1 MDPTPILETKAAI
14 PESFYTILGVII
26 MTNLG
31 VIVTVIGAA
40 FRLVYKFAVLET
52 KTKALHRRVDFLE
65 NRHPPADNEEADS
78 EQ

>member
-1 MDPTPILETKAAI
+1 MDAGPLLETKAAL
-14 PESFYTILGVII
+14 PDSFYTILGVII
-26 MTNLG
+26 VTNLG

-65 NRHPPADNEEADS
+65 NRHSATDNESES